1 MFQRSLKL
9 SSFKKFFLIF
19 FLLFW
24 LGDFYYRVF
33 HIADCSSISFNL
45 LLILFSIFFISV
57 LVVFLKVYC
66 FLYFLSLFWMSYWI
80 PPFFSPVWL
89 ASLWLFLWTLY
100 LFFFFFSPFSEVLCC
115 LFIWKELISS
125 SFCLTFCVSFYVL
138 GTSAISPSFERMT
151 FCRKCFVGPSGAI
164 PLVTG
169 ARCSRGYPLCGFCV
183 PAGLFVAGALMGM
196 VFSQSSGWENL
207 LWL

>member
-1 MFQRSLKL
+1 M
-9 SSFKKFFLIF
+9 
-19 FLLFW
+19 LFW

-33 HIADCSSISFNL
+33 QIADCSSISFNL
-45 LLILFSIFFISV
+45 LLISFSIFFISV

-66 FLYFLSLFWMSYWI
+66 FLYFLSLFWMSCWI
-80 PPFFSPVWL
+80 TPFFSPVWL

-100 LFFFFFSPFSEVLCC
+100 LFFFFQSFFWGFVLFVH
-115 LFIWKELISS
+115 LERINSS
-125 SFCLTFCVSFYVL
+125 SFCLTFRVSFYVL
-138 GTSAISPSFERMT
+138 GTSVISPSSERMA

-169 ARCSRGYPLCGFCV
+169 ARCSRVYPLCGFCV
-183 PAGLFVAGALMGM
+183 PAGLFVAGALVGM
-196 VFSQSSGWENL
+196 VCSQSSGWENL